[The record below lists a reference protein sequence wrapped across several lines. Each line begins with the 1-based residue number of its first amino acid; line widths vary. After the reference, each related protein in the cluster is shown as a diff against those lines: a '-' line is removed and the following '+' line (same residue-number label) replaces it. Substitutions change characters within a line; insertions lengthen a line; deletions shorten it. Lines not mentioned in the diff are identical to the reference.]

1 MFYAARGEWIEL
13 IAGRR
18 VAEDDEHTEVT
29 YRVLS
34 KVISETVRSN

>member
-18 VAEDDEHTEVT
+18 VAEDDEHTEVS
-29 YRVLS
+29 LS
-34 KVISETVRSN
+34 RSFESDF